1 MRKAAELIANE
12 DDDDDENGENGEVA
26 NTNGTGAAH

>member
-12 DDDDDENGENGEVA
+12 DEDDDNDNTSPNANGVEKPEK
-26 NTNGTGAAH
+26 

>member
-12 DDDDDENGENGEVA
+12 DDDDDNDNTSSNANGIDKPEK
-26 NTNGTGAAH
+26 